1 MSELKLVVLGS
12 TRGTNMQAII
22 DAIDFNQIDAS
33 IELVISNRKSAY
45 ILQRAQEHNIFNK
58 FVSAKDLT
66 RERYDELLVNEIQ
79 KYNPDIVLLIGFMRI
94 LSPVFIKALEGKI
107 LNIHPSL
114 LPKYAGGMNNDV
126 HRRVLDAKDK
136 ETGCTIHVVTKDID
150 KGPVLVQKKCP
161 VFRHDT
167 VASLK
172 KRVQKLEG
180 EAFVE
185 AIKKIGLSNE

>member
-1 MSELKLVVLGS
+1 MRLGILGS
-12 TRGTNMQAII
+12 TKGSDIVHIAEAIRSG
-22 DAIDFNQIDAS
+22 FLNAS
-33 IELVISNRKSAY
+33 IETIITNNKNAL
-45 ILQRAQEHNIFNK
+45 ILEKAKTYGIDSCFINHRNKTRAAFDKEITEKLKEKN
-58 FVSAKDLT
+58 VDL
-66 RERYDELLVNEIQ
+66 I
-79 KYNPDIVLLIGFMRI
+79 LLIGFMRI
-94 LSPVFIKALEGKI
+94 LSKEFVSSWKGKI
-107 LNIHPSL
+107 INVHPSL

-136 ETGCTIHVVTKDID
+136 ETGCTIHVVTKDVD
-150 KGPVLVQKKCP
+150 KGPVLIQKKCP